1 MILEWSWDFLES
13 NLGQKPVY
21 RNIAPRPMVIPAVH
35 TDEGRDD
42 HGAGGYI
49 SVYGLLTQVAFQKV
63 SRPLQN
69 LQISRS
75 RVENRALGR
84 HKRIFGVVFLRTRRQ
99 NGALGRDRA
108 EGRLGLTPQNR
119 AGARRKRNSGLTA

>member
-1 MILEWSWDFLES
+1 MVPLPL
-13 NLGQKPVY
+13 
-21 RNIAPRPMVIPAVH
+21 VIPAVH

-42 HGAGGYI
+42 LAAGDYI
-49 SVYGLLTQVAFQKV
+49 SVYGLLTQVAFQKIP
-63 SRPLQN
+63 RPPQN

-75 RVENRALGR
+75 RVENGALGR
-84 HKRIFGVVFLRTRRQ
+84 HLILFGIVFLRTRRQ

-119 AGARRKRNSGLTA
+119 AGARRKRNSALTA